1 MTVPSALGLDVD
13 ARRCRERCTLLLSE
27 VKANM
32 AKSAAV
38 SGIEEELTERD
49 DLLTNVVELFE
60 YAEAARDDKKQEK
73 AAK

>member
-1 MTVPSALGLDVD
+1 MTVPSALGLD
-13 ARRCRERCTLLLSE
+13 

-60 YAEAARDDKKQEK
+60 YAEAARDDNKQEK